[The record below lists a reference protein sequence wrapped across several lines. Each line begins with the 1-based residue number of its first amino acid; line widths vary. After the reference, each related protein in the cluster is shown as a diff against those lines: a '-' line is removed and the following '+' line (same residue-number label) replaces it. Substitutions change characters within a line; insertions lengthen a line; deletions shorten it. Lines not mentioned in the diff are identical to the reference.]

1 MGDMTRARF
10 RGVRPLATLLLQ
22 THTRINTMTNET
34 IFYTVEFNINS
45 GKLEEF
51 QSLAKECI
59 EAVRSNEP
67 DMKSYEW
74 FFNAEKTACFVN
86 EYHTSS
92 ESMLAH
98 LENVGPLLGKIL
110 EVSKL
115 ARLDVF
121 GNPNEK
127 ATEALKG
134 LNANINGHFDGFTR

>member
-1 MGDMTRARF
+1 M
-10 RGVRPLATLLLQ
+10 
-22 THTRINTMTNET
+22 NNET

-45 GKLEEF
+45 GKLDDF
-51 QSLAKECI
+51 TKLANEAI

-67 DMKSYEW
+67 DMKSYQW
-74 FFNAEKTACFVN
+74 FFNADKTACFVN

-92 ESMLAH
+92 DSMLAH
-98 LENVGPLLGKIL
+98 LEMVGPILGKIL

-127 ATEALKG
+127 ATAALKG
-134 LNANINGHFDGFTR
+134 LNGNINNHFAGFTR